1 MKRILKGAC
10 IVAMVALAFT
20 SCKKKDNA
28 TLSFVATTEDIEV
41 VNDDRVYINPQ
52 NQLAFEIDERLAS
65 LRFVDQP
72 GQWVNTTPPDVKKR
86 QEKAWEKLAKMMEE
100 KK

>member
-1 MKRILKGAC
+1 MLDEHIMQEGRK
-10 IVAMVALAFT
+10 
-20 SCKKKDNA
+20 
-28 TLSFVATTEDIEV
+28 
-41 VNDDRVYINPQ
+41 
-52 NQLAFEIDERLAS
+52 QLAFEIDERLAS

-100 KK
+100 KSKTCNGRILFFLTNG